1 MIDHPVPLFE
11 ASGMHRQAAFLARV
25 RQGLGKTTP
34 LPSVLE
40 TLPEVDVVLPST
52 SVGVQM
58 SDLVTRLETELT
70 AVGGQVIRVSSPAA
84 VTAYIKDFVA
94 QRNLRHVVRWS
105 SEFLDQLEIDAALL
119 QHGVQVHATAL
130 QPDNSSGENRQTMR
144 QLLAQAELGISGVT
158 YAIAETGTLALAAHA
173 GQMRGVSLLPPVH
186 IAIAQGEQIVATLAD
201 CLARLQ
207 AAGDH
212 LQHNL
217 TSCISFI
224 TGPSRT
230 GDIELN
236 LTIGVH
242 GPGELHLVIL
252 DHAASG

>member
-1 MIDHPVPLFE
+1 MN
-11 ASGMHRQAAFLARV
+11 RQATFLARV
-25 RQGLGKTTP
+25 RQGIGKAP
-34 LPSVLE
+34 QLPTVPE
-40 TLPEVDVVLPST
+40 ALPELDVFSST
-52 SVGVQM
+52 TSFGARI
-58 SDLVTRLETELT
+58 SDLVTKLQSELT
-70 AVGGQVIRVSSPAA
+70 AVGGQVICVSSAAA
-84 VTAYIKDFVA
+84 VTAYIKNLEN
-94 QRNLRHVVRWS
+94 RNLHNVVRWS
-105 SEFLDQLEIDAALL
+105 SDFLDQLEIDVTLL
-119 QHGVQVHATAL
+119 QHGVKVHPVPS
-130 QPDNSSGENRQTMR
+130 QPDSVSCENRQTMR
-144 QLLAQAELGISGVT
+144 QLLAQADLGILGVT

-186 IAIAQGEQIVATLAD
+186 IAVAHSEQIVATLVD

-207 AAGDH
+207 AAGDD

-236 LTIGVH
+236 LVVGVH

-252 DHAASG
+252 DNT

>member
-1 MIDHPVPLFE
+1 MT
-11 ASGMHRQAAFLARV
+11 RKQTFLSRV
-25 RQGLGKTTP
+25 REALGKGTQP
-34 LPSVLE
+34 PGDPDHLMPHPHPGLE
-40 TLPEVDVVLPST
+40 ALQPDPTANAT
-52 SVGVQM
+52 
-58 SDLVTRLETELT
+58 DLVLKLQTELT

-84 VTAYIKDFVA
+84 ATAYINEFT
-94 QRNLRHVVRWS
+94 QNRNIHHVIRWS
-105 SEFLDQLEIDAALL
+105 SDLLSHLEIDAILE
-119 QHGVQVHATAL
+119 QNGIEVHVPADPTTTIRSE
-130 QPDNSSGENRQTMR
+130 DRQAMR
-144 QLLAQAELGISGVT
+144 HWAARADLGISGVT

-186 IAIAQGEQIVATLAD
+186 IAIARADQIVATMSD
-201 CLARLQ
+201 CLLKLQ
-207 AAGDH
+207 AAGDD

-242 GPGELHLVIL
+242 GPGALHLVIL
-252 DHAASG
+252 DDA